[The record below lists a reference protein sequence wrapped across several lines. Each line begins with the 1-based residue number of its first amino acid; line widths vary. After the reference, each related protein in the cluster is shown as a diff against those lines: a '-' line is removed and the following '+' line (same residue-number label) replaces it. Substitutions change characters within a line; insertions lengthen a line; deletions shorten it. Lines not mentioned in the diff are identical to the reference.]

1 MGEEED
7 TLHFLDIMSLK
18 EKDTSKLVYTR
29 NQQQIALFIRT
40 YITKWNTSELQTGA
54 YPNRRHTHSLK
65 RTEKDKL
72 LVQNILHNKE
82 YINIMDDIN
91 KEKDKKGEEIRKQMK
106 YTRNGND
113 ESPAHILGS
122 KQNMPQNSLH
132 YIYEKC
138 L

>member
-7 TLHFLDIMSLK
+7 TLHFLDIMSSK
-18 EKDTSKLVYTR
+18 EDTSKLVYTR

-54 YPNRRHTHSLK
+54 YPNRRDTHLLNT
-65 RTEKDKL
+65 TEKDIL

-82 YINIMDDIN
+82 YDNNIMDDKN
-91 KEKDKKGEEIRKQMK
+91 KKIKKEEEIRKQMK
-106 YTRNGND
+106 YKRNGNN

-122 KQNMPQNSLH
+122 KQNIPQNSLH
-132 YIYEKC
+132 YIYI
-138 L
+138 